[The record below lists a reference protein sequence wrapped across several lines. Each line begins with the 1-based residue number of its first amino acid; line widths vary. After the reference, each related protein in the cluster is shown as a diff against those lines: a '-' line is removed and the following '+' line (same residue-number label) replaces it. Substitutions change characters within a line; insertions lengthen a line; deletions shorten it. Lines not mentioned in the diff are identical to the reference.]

1 MLCPAMFHRT
11 LLICFVVS
19 AIALTSCSSTAVQ
32 IAADTLSAS
41 GRSTVFTGDEDPELV
56 RDSLPLLLKAHEIL
70 LEQVP
75 THESL
80 AVQTGSLTVM
90 YANAFVQG
98 PAEMMGTEQSSL
110 KRAAL
115 DRALKLYLRADRVL
129 RPLVD
134 RKFPGLGASLDK
146 AKKEDVPLLYWESAA
161 VMSAV
166 ALSPYDLN
174 LSVRIK
180 DIRALLARA
189 YQLDPDWGN
198 GTLDEIYI
206 SVYASLPASLG
217 GDRALAKHHFD
228 EAVRKEAGKGTG
240 PYVAYATAVCL
251 PDQDLAT
258 FQKLMNEALAVD
270 VNAAPEL
277 RLANTLN
284 QRKASWYLAHQD
296 DLFL

>member
-1 MLCPAMFHRT
+1 MLCPAMFYRT

-32 IAADTLSAS
+32 IAADTLTAT
-41 GRSTVFTGDEDPELV
+41 GRSTVFTGDDDPELV
-56 RDSLPLLLKAHEIL
+56 RDSLPLLLKTHEIL

-75 THESL
+75 THEGL

-98 PAEMMGTEQSSL
+98 PAEMMGAEQSSL

-129 RPLVD
+129 RPVVD

-166 ALSPYDLN
+166 SLSPYDLN

-198 GTLDEIYI
+198 GTLDEISI
-206 SVYASLPASLG
+206 SVYGSLPASLG
-217 GDRALAKHHFD
+217 GDRALAKHYFD
-228 EAVRKEAGKGTG
+228 EAVRKEGGKGTG
-240 PYVAYATAVCL
+240 PYLAYATAVCL
-251 PDQDLAT
+251 PDQDFET
-258 FQKLMNEALAVD
+258 FQQLMNAALAVD

-284 QRKASWYLAHQD
+284 QRKASWYLAHKD